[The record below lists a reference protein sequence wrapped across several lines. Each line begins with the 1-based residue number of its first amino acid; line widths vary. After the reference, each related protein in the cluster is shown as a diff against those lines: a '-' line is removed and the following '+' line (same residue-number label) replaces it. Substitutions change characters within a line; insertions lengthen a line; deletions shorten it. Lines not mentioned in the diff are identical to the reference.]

1 MELVVISILY
11 CEYLAAGSNCLGNL
25 EIYVILPVKLCWLS
39 SLSNTLSFSCNCAI
53 SDSETTDLI
62 IALELKI
69 CRISSLSLVGKFW
82 FIWMLP
88 SKGAYI
94 TVRNVDCNDSI
105 SD

>member
-1 MELVVISILY
+1 M
-11 CEYLAAGSNCLGNL
+11 
-25 EIYVILPVKLCWLS
+25 KLCWLS

-105 SD
+105 SDWVRLISLLIIDCDRGFFVLSVIDIFVC